1 VKLSPTRNALPCVID
16 VAEVEANLA
25 GRAEQVSATED
36 GAVATLGG
44 DDHLINVEVTN
55 CDSEQSCWD
64 LGRELDRRGG
74 AIGGAI
80 GILECN

>member
-1 VKLSPTRNALPCVID
+1 MPCVID
-16 VAEVEANLA
+16 VAEVEPNLA
-25 GRAEQVSATED
+25 GRTEQVSATE
-36 GAVATLGG
+36 GRAVATLGG

-64 LGRELDRRGG
+64 LGRELGRRGG

-80 GILECN
+80 GILESN